1 MSNPFFPTFNKND
14 LIKGLND
21 RTGYVLRNKT
31 SKFQHIDLTV
41 FSADIR

>member
-21 RTGYVLRNKT
+21 GTGYA
-31 SKFQHIDLTV
+31 FTV
-41 FSADIR
+41 SAALAQ